1 MLAINILKWPG
12 MNQAFLFPF
21 FLTLV
26 LIGAI
31 IVVGM
36 RRPADRKATWGEAV
50 FGATYVFAVMF
61 IAFGVVP
68 HQFIDHADKNLG
80 WRKDNLIYGPFDIL
94 KPQSLGGQFP
104 FDVSYEAIR
113 DIVVV
118 VIHVF
123 YFVIMGLIFAWWQKR
138 GAVKTPEVET
148 SPYGRPLMR
157 KA

>member
-1 MLAINILKWPG
+1 
-12 MNQAFLFPF
+12 
-21 FLTLV
+21 
-26 LIGAI
+26 
-31 IVVGM
+31 
-36 RRPADRKATWGEAV
+36 
-50 FGATYVFAVMF
+50 MF

-80 WRKDNLIYGPFDIL
+80 WRKDKVIFGPFDIL

-138 GAVKTPEVET
+138 GAVKTKEVET
-148 SPYGRPLMR
+148 SSYGRPLMR